1 MGLLEGKRALVT
13 GGGSGIGRA
22 TARRLHEEGARVVV
36 VDVEERAGKE
46 TAAAIDGTF
55 LRANVSSS
63 AELAEAFRGALEELG
78 GLDVVHLNAG
88 VVTRASDIADLSDD
102 EYRRVVG
109 VNVDGVV
116 FGAREAIRSMRRTG
130 GGVIVATASMAGL
143 VPYATDPVYG
153 LTKHAVVG
161 FVRGLAEQLANDGIR
176 LNCICPGI
184 VDTPLLGPGRDV
196 LMRAGFPLIPP
207 EEVAEGVMRA
217 ITSERT
223 GEAWIVQAGREPEP
237 YRFRGVPGPRTPGA
251 EGMAPPPEFRME
263 S

>member
-13 GGGSGIGRA
+13 GGGSGIGHA
-22 TARRLHEEGARVVV
+22 TARRLHDEGARVVV

-153 LTKHAVVG
+153 LTKH
-161 FVRGLAEQLANDGIR
+161 
-176 LNCICPGI
+176 
-184 VDTPLLGPGRDV
+184 
-196 LMRAGFPLIPP
+196 
-207 EEVAEGVMRA
+207 
-217 ITSERT
+217 
-223 GEAWIVQAGREPEP
+223 
-237 YRFRGVPGPRTPGA
+237 
-251 EGMAPPPEFRME
+251 
-263 S
+263 